1 MLTFKQVKM
10 TTAMDINI
18 GEEAWITLPRCK
30 IKQWLISKKVLVVV
44 DDVDKAENL
53 TSLQLLIEKATKNV
67 TSKSKVL
74 IQNWQILKYHV
85 SEDWKMVMKSLEE
98 E

>member
-1 MLTFKQVKM
+1 
-10 TTAMDINI
+10 
-18 GEEAWITLPRCK
+18 
-30 IKQWLISKKVLVVV
+30 
-44 DDVDKAENL
+44 
-53 TSLQLLIEKATKNV
+53 LQLLIEKATKNV